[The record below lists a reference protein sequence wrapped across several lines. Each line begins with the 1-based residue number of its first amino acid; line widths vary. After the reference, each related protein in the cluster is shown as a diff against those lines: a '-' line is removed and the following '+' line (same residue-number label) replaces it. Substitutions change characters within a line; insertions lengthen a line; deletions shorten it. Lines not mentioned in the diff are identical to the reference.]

1 MNLNV
6 ISFLWACPFGSCFSF
21 QVLVPAG
28 FPLQSLT
35 HFFSFFL
42 SFLKYY
48 VFLICC
54 STQKKTLKKS
64 AKLCFVVQSARVIQA
79 LLRRALALLPS
90 SPNSLCFLFFRFFF
104 WVCCSF
110 ARGLSLLPGGWFRG
124 LFGSFF
130 CLLWWLLLL
139 LLFCLR
145 ALFVSFRVRVRLGF
159 VVRVRSFLPLRFGR
173 RWFRSFL
180 PLPPFRVVVL
190 LVCVPSLVLPFLR
203 FPFFRLPRLGLV
215 VVRSL
220 LVPLRWC
227 VPFVVARFRCG
238 FLFLR
243 LRALLGWFLPRRP
256 LGAFA
261 VWVRVRGRRLRSP
274 AVWVCLRCCSSLLGF
289 ALLLAGVFS
298 RWVRGGFSAPS
309 SL

>member
-1 MNLNV
+1 MLFLFYGRAPSGRAFRFKS
-6 ISFLWACPFGSCFSF
+6 SFLRVFLYNHSRI
-21 QVLVPAG
+21 
-28 FPLQSLT
+28 
-35 HFFSFFL
+35 FFL

-104 WVCCSF
+104 WVCCCF

-139 LLFCLR
+139 LLFCLL
-145 ALFVSFRVRVRLGF
+145 ALFVSFRVLVRLGF
-159 VVRVRSFLPLRFGR
+159 VALGPLFPLLRFGV

-190 LVCVPSLVLPFLR
+190 LVCVPSLVLLFLPFL
-203 FPFFRLPRLGLV
+203 FFRLPPLALV
-215 VVRSL
+215 VALLL
-220 LVPLRWC
+220 LVRLLWC

-238 FLFLR
+238 FLSL
-243 LRALLGWFLPRRP
+243 LVRALWGWFRP
-256 LGAFA
+256 LFPLVAFA
-261 VWVRVRGRRLRSP
+261 VWVRVRGLRLRSP
-274 AVWVCLRCCSSLLGF
+274 AVWGCLLCCSCLLGC
-289 ALLLAGVFS
+289 ALLLAGGFS

>member
-64 AKLCFVVQSARVIQA
+64 AKLSFVVQSARVIQA
-79 LLRRALALLPS
+79 LLRRALALLS
-90 SPNSLCFLFFRFFF
+90 SSLFSNCFLFFRFFF
-104 WVCCSF
+104 WVCCCF

-145 ALFVSFRVRVRLGF
+145 ALFVSSLGLVPLGF
-159 VVRVRSFLPLRFGR
+159 VVLVRSFLPRLFGL

-190 LVCVPSLVLPFLR
+190 LGFVPSLVLLFPPFL
-203 FPFFRLPRLGLV
+203 FFRLLPLASV
-215 VVRSL
+215 VVPLPLVRL
-220 LVPLRWC
+220 LWF
-227 VPFVVARFRCG
+227 VPFARVRFRCG
-238 FLFLR
+238 FLSLVAPALWGWCLLPFLLAAFR
-243 LRALLGWFLPRRP
+243 GWAL
-256 LGAFA
+256 A
-261 VWVRVRGRRLRSP
+261 RGRRLRSL
-274 AVWVCLRCCSSLLGF
+274 AVWGCLLCCSCLLGF
-289 ALLLAGVFS
+289 ALLLAGGFS
-298 RWVRGGFSAPS
+298 RWVRGGFSALS